1 MKRFLAIFYARNTEF
16 FRDRA
21 ALAWNIALPILLVF
35 GFAFLFSGD
44 ARDIYKV
51 GVLGDYENSKS
62 TFFQTD
68 YIQFIKFDDTDK
80 AKLQVKHHQL
90 DMLVDSRNQKYWI
103 NSSSSKGY
111 ILERILWSTA
121 ASQDGATQQFKQL
134 RQVIEGREIR
144 YVDWA
149 LPGILAMNMMFSCL
163 FGIGYV
169 IVRYR
174 KNGVL
179 KRLKATPLTAFEFL
193 SAQIVSRMLLIMTI
207 TVTVYIGCDYFIDFF
222 MLGSLF
228 TLFLVFALGAICLI
242 ALGLVVST
250 RTTSEEFAGGM
261 LNLFSWPM
269 MILSGVWFS
278 LEGAHPAFKFFAQ
291 LLPLTHIVDGAR
303 AVMNDG
309 AGLVDIMPQIT
320 ILVVMTVVFLLFGT
334 LRFRWE

>member
-1 MKRFLAIFYARNTEF
+1 MKRFLAIFHARNIEF

-21 ALAWNIALPILLVF
+21 ALSWNIALPILLVF
-35 GFAFLFSGD
+35 GFAFMFSD
-44 ARDIYKV
+44 SARDVYKV
-51 GVLGDYENSKS
+51 GVLGDYEQSNNA
-62 TFFQTD
+62 FYQTD
-68 YIQFIKFDDTDK
+68 YIQFIKFNDIEK
-80 AKLQVKHHQL
+80 AKIQVKHHQL
-90 DMLVDSRNQKYWI
+90 DMLIDDNTQNYWI
-103 NSSSSKGY
+103 NSSSTKGY
-111 ILERILWSTA
+111 ILERVFWATA
-121 ASQDGATQQFKQL
+121 KTQEKKIKQFQQHRML
-134 RQVIEGREIR
+134 IEGREIR
-144 YVDWA
+144 YVDWV

-179 KRLKATPLTAFEFL
+179 KRLKATPLTALEFL
-193 SAQIVSRMLLIMTI
+193 SAQILSRMMLIMTI
-207 TVTVYIGCDYFIDFF
+207 TITVYFGCDFFIDFF

-228 TLFLVFALGAICLI
+228 TLLLIFSLGAICLI
-242 ALGLVVST
+242 SLGLVVST

-278 LEGAHPAFKFFAQ
+278 LEGVHPAFKFVAQ
-291 LLPLTHIVDGAR
+291 FLPLTHIVDGAR

-309 AGLVDIMPQIT
+309 AGLVDIMPQIST
-320 ILVVMTVVFLLFGT
+320 LLVMTFIFLLFGT